1 MAKAEKINRE
11 KANFNQISF
20 DLVSKG
26 QGYWNLSI
34 EKC

>member
-11 KANFNQISF
+11 KANFNQFSY
-20 DLVSKG
+20 DLVSEG